1 MSLINSKQ
9 ANAANAMQEA
19 KAWLEEHGLLY
30 QHLPP
35 HQLKIGSI
43 NFWPGTGT
51 ITIDGEPG
59 KRPAKGLAGLEEILF
74 AGNAQAARTQSRSAT
89 ATAALS
95 RLRLLG

>member
-59 KRPAKGLAGLEEILF
+59 KRPAKGLAGLEEILL
-74 AGNAQAARTQSRSAT
+74 AGNALPANAKSVSAMAAR
-89 ATAALS
+89 S

>member
-19 KAWLEEHGLLY
+19 KTWLTEHGLPY
-30 QHLPP
+30 RHLPP

-74 AGNAQAARTQSRSAT
+74 AGNAQAARTQSGS
-89 ATAALS
+89 ATAALR

>member
-1 MSLINSKQ
+1 MSLMNSKQ

-30 QHLPP
+30 RHLPP

-59 KRPAKGLAGLEEILF
+59 KRPANGLAGLEEILL
-74 AGNAQAARTQSRSAT
+74 AGNALPANAKSVSAMAAR
-89 ATAALS
+89 S
-95 RLRLLG
+95 RLRLLGC

>member
-1 MSLINSKQ
+1 MSLTNSKQ

-19 KAWLEEHGLLY
+19 KDWLEEHGLLY
-30 QHLPP
+30 RHLPP

-51 ITIDGEPG
+51 IDGEPC
-59 KRPAKGLAGLEEILF
+59 KRPANGLAGLEEILL
-74 AGNAQAARTQSRSAT
+74 AGNALPANAKSVSAT
-89 ATAALS
+89 AARS